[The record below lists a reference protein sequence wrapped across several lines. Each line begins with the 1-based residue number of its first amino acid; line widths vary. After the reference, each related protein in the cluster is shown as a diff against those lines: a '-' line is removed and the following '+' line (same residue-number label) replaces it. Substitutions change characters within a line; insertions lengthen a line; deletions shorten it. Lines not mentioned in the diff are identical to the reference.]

1 MTGNNYLKLLKN
13 HIDITRVP
21 FSDRG
26 SRLLVFRY
34 PQLSGL
40 YVKLAERLIQ
50 LESNI
55 EAYLHRPPFIQGLY
69 LTDADGQ
76 ELDFEVETHPYVLI
90 FHTRL
95 GDFFLTFQDERTLSF
110 GYPPDIRAGMRFRV
124 FPQYWRSIPQGGKFM
139 SVRNVVYSTT
149 GNLLHNQITPVE
161 GGYEVDLLI
170 DTGPDC
176 AVNISIHP
184 TLQPERI
191 DNPFS
196 VSLQASSKRWHD
208 WFNRIPPVNRTYR
221 RTYAYAWWL
230 MANNLISPQGMVTL
244 EAMSPS
250 KINYVGLWLWD
261 NAMHALAYR
270 YVDPELA
277 RNQIRAMLAHQ
288 LPNGMVPDAV
298 FDEGIVSELD
308 HPIQGQVTKPPVL
321 AWSAL
326 KLHETDPN
334 LTFLHEIY
342 VPLVR
347 LNAWWF
353 TMNDDNNDGLVQY
366 NHPYSSGLDDSPL
379 WDEGMPVESPDI
391 NTYLHNQ
398 MTCLGKIADILNMPT
413 EAAMWR
419 KRAAAL
425 AQRMVQHFWDP
436 EAGLFWALKDDQPLK
451 VVTPFNLLPLWT
463 GAMKVDINQALVKH
477 ILNPDEFWGQ
487 YPLPTVAKNDPKY
500 DPETMWRGPVWANIN
515 YFFVEALHNTGNDE
529 TAIELRDRTLDMIMG
544 HEDIYEYYNP
554 ETGMPPPGA
563 SSAFGWTAA
572 MFIDLAIQASRE
584 SEQGKQERSKPG
596 K

>member
-1 MTGNNYLKLLKN
+1 MTGDNYLQLLNN

-50 LESNI
+50 LESDI

-69 LTDADGQ
+69 LTDADSI
-76 ELDFEVETHPYVLI
+76 ELDFEIETSPYLVT

-110 GYPPDIRAGMRFRV
+110 GFPANTRAGIRFRV

-139 SVRNVVYSTT
+139 SVRNVTYSTT
-149 GNLLHNQITPVE
+149 GDLIRNQITPVE
-161 GGYEVDLLI
+161 GGYEVDLMI

-184 TLQPERI
+184 SLQPELK
-191 DNPFS
+191 DKPFS
-196 VSLQASSKRWHD
+196 ESLKTSSKRWHE
-208 WFNRIPPVNRTYR
+208 WFDRVPPVSADYR
-221 RTYAYAWWL
+221 RTYAYAWWI

-244 EAMSPS
+244 EAMAPS

-261 NAMHALAYR
+261 NALHALAYR
-270 YVDPELA
+270 HVDPELA
-277 RNQIRAMLAHQ
+277 RNQIRSMLAHQ
-288 LPNGMVPDAV
+288 LPNGMLPDAV
-298 FDEGIVSELD
+298 FDEGVVSKID
-308 HPIQGQVTKPPVL
+308 HPISGEVTKPPIL

-334 LTFLHEIY
+334 IHFLQEVY

-398 MTCLGKIADILNMPT
+398 MVSLGKIADVLNMPN

-419 KRAAAL
+419 RRAASL
-425 AQRMVQHFWDP
+425 AQRMVQRFWDP
-436 EAGLFWALKDDQPLK
+436 QAGLFWALKDEKPVK

-463 GAMKVDINQALVKH
+463 GSLEEAINRQLVDH
-477 ILNPDEFWGQ
+477 ILNPDEFWGKH
-487 YPLPTVAKNDPKY
+487 PLPTVARNDPKY
-500 DPETMWRGPVWANIN
+500 DPETMWRGPVWANVN
-515 YFFVEALHNTGNDE
+515 YFFVEALRNIGKDHIAAD
-529 TAIELRDRTLDMIMG
+529 LRARTLNMIMA
-544 HEDIYEYYNP
+544 HDDIYEFYNP
-554 ETGMPPPGA
+554 ETGAPPPRA
-563 SSAFGWTAA
+563 SNVFGWTAA

-584 SEQGKQERSKPG
+584 DRGKKDEA
-596 K
+596 